1 MKKGLKKC
9 LSIVLTI
16 AMLVSVMSV
25 SLIAN
30 AAEDT
35 VTINGKTYAVGD
47 TIEVKKEITVNDK
60 WLLNGQVSIPY
71 NSDVLKFVEEEP
83 SKMFPVANGHMLVY
97 FDTGSEINFNFLDVT
112 NGIDFTQGGVL
123 YNLTFEVIAGSAEE
137 VTIDDDLQ
145 VVSTFPFEG
154 DPQAEENKDKPVYPF
169 DSVIDENGTIP
180 ADKGTESEIEIKGP
194 EAETL
199 TINGYEAAVGE
210 TVYIS
215 KKIQVNDKWIMNGQ
229 ISVKYDPEYL
239 QFAPVEDAKMF
250 PNISSFLM
258 YNDVKENG
266 ASVGEIIITFTNP
279 MDGYDF
285 TTEKVLYNLPFTV
298 IKGSAD
304 AKNVTDE
311 IEAMS
316 SFTFDGNPAEQTT
329 PSYDMVSVVD
339 DATGEIAAD
348 KGTSEAEPVVADTPA
363 VTDKIIVNG
372 IEVVAGDEINHY
384 LNIKDDNWFAN
395 GQYEITFNNTVLD
408 LVVNDDSITYPV
420 ITAAGVSVVDNV
432 VDNGDGTSTIYFN
445 FSTTNGVSFEELG
458 KVFDFYFTVKEDAAP
473 GNYTIDTKIVETYVF
488 STPGQPDGSSYNMTN
503 VYDEETGTLNVEES
517 NLVTEIKDIDTSALE
532 ALIAE
537 AKALAA
543 EEGYTEESIAALN
556 DAIAAAEAVAADP
569 QSQDQVNEAV
579 KALQAAMDAVKI
591 DVSALEALIETAEAM
606 DTTGYTAESVQALA
620 DAIAHA
626 KTVAEAPESV
636 QAVAD
641 EIVALQAAI
650 DGLVVDTAELEA
662 LIAEAKELAAKEGY
676 TEESIADLEAA
687 IAAAESVI
695 GAATVDDV
703 KTQIEA
709 LTAAMD
715 AVKIDVSDLEAL
727 IETAEAMDTTGY
739 TSESVQA
746 LADAIAHAKTV
757 AEAPESVQ
765 AVADEIVALQAAID
779 GLVVDTAELEALI
792 AEAKELAA
800 KEGYTEESIADLEA
814 AIAAAESVIGAATVD
829 DVKTQIEALTAA
841 MAAVKPDTTDLE
853 EAIAAAEEKLADDKY
868 SPTSKSALQAAVDA
882 GKELLA
888 KVETEFVAYEDVVAA
903 TDAINTAIDNLVEGV
918 LLGDANDDGRVN
930 IDDASYIQNFLV
942 KLNVTINELAAD
954 VNKDGKITIMDTTMI
969 QVRLATNAE
978 NEYVFPDEI

>member
-35 VTINGKTYAVGD
+35 VTINGKEYTVGD

-83 SKMFPVANGHMLVY
+83 SKMFPAVYDHCVVY
-97 FDTGSEINFNFLDVT
+97 FDTGSKVNFNFTDVV
-112 NGIDFTQGGVL
+112 NGVDFTQGGIL
-123 YNLTFEVIAGSAEE
+123 YDLTFEVIAGSAEE

-145 VVSTFPFEG
+145 VISTFPFEG

-180 ADKGTESEIEIKGP
+180 ADKGTEGEIEIKGP

-199 TINGYEAAVGE
+199 TINGYEAAFGE

-215 KKIQVNDKWIMNGQ
+215 KKIQVNNNWLMNGQ

-239 QFAPVEDAKMF
+239 QFAPIEDAKMF

-285 TTEKVLYNLPFTV
+285 TTEKVLYDLPFTV
-298 IKGSAD
+298 IKGSD
-304 AKNVTDE
+304 TAKDVTDE

-316 SFTFDGNPAEQTT
+316 SFNFAGDPADQENPDYT
-329 PSYDMVSVVD
+329 MVNVVD
-339 DATGEIAAD
+339 ESTGEIDAA
-348 KGTSEAEPVVADTPA
+348 KGTSDAEPVVADTPA
-363 VTDKIIVNG
+363 TTEKIIVND

-432 VDNGDGTSTIYFN
+432 VDNGDGTSTILFN

-473 GNYTIDTKIVETYVF
+473 GNYTVDTKIVETYVF
-488 STPGQPDGSSYNMTN
+488 STPGQPDGSSYDMTN

-556 DAIAAAEAVAADP
+556 EAIAAAEAVAADP
-569 QSQDQVNEAV
+569 QSQDQVDAAV

-703 KTQIEA
+703 KA
-709 LTAAMD
+709 
-715 AVKIDVSDLEAL
+715 
-727 IETAEAMDTTGY
+727 
-739 TSESVQA
+739 
-746 LADAIAHAKTV
+746 
-757 AEAPESVQ
+757 
-765 AVADEIVALQAAID
+765 
-779 GLVVDTAELEALI
+779 
-792 AEAKELAA
+792 
-800 KEGYTEESIADLEA
+800 
-814 AIAAAESVIGAATVD
+814 
-829 DVKTQIEALTAA
+829 QIEALTAA
-841 MAAVKPDTTDLE
+841 MAAVKPDTTALE
-853 EAIAAAEEKLADDKY
+853 AAIAAAEEKLADDKY
-868 SPTSKSALQAAVDA
+868 SPTSKAALQAAVDA

-903 TDAINTAIDNLVEGV
+903 TEAINTAIDNLVEGV

>member
-35 VTINGKTYAVGD
+35 VTINGKEYTVGD

-83 SKMFPVANGHMLVY
+83 SKMFPVANGHSLVY
-97 FDTGSEINFNFLDVT
+97 FNTGSKINFNFTDVT
-112 NGIDFTQGGVL
+112 NGIDFTQGGIL
-123 YNLTFEVIAGSAEE
+123 YDLTFEVIAGSAEE

-145 VVSTFPFEG
+145 VISTFPFAG
-154 DPQAEENKDKPVYPF
+154 DPQSEENQGKPVEYPF
-169 DSVIDENGTIP
+169 DSALENGTIP
-180 ADKGTESEIEIKGP
+180 ADKGTEGEIEIKGP

-199 TINGYEAAVGE
+199 TINGYEATVGE

-215 KKIQVNDKWIMNGQ
+215 KKIQVNNNWLMNGQ

-239 QFAPVEDAKMF
+239 QFAPIEDAKMF

-285 TTEKVLYNLPFTV
+285 TTEKVLYDLPFTV
-298 IKGSAD
+298 IKGSDTAMD
-304 AKNVTDE
+304 VTDE
-311 IEAMS
+311 IKAMS
-316 SFTFDGNPAEQTT
+316 SFPFAGDPAQEENPDYTQ
-329 PSYDMVSVVD
+329 VSVID
-339 DATGEIAAD
+339 DNTGEID
-348 KGTSEAEPVVADTPA
+348 STKGTETEPVVADTPA

-432 VDNGDGTSTIYFN
+432 VDNGDGTSTILFN

-473 GNYTIDTKIVETYVF
+473 GNYTVDTKIVETYVF
-488 STPGQPDGSSYNMTN
+488 SKPGQPDGSSYDMTN

-556 DAIAAAEAVAADP
+556 EAIAAAEAVAADP
-569 QSQDQVNEAV
+569 QSQDQVDAAV

-606 DTTGYTAESVQALA
+606 DTTGYTSESVQALT
-620 DAIAHA
+620 DAIANA

-703 KTQIEA
+703 KA
-709 LTAAMD
+709 
-715 AVKIDVSDLEAL
+715 
-727 IETAEAMDTTGY
+727 
-739 TSESVQA
+739 
-746 LADAIAHAKTV
+746 
-757 AEAPESVQ
+757 
-765 AVADEIVALQAAID
+765 
-779 GLVVDTAELEALI
+779 
-792 AEAKELAA
+792 
-800 KEGYTEESIADLEA
+800 
-814 AIAAAESVIGAATVD
+814 
-829 DVKTQIEALTAA
+829 QIEALTAA
-841 MAAVKPDTTDLE
+841 MAAVKPDTTALE
-853 EAIAAAEEKLADDKY
+853 AAIAAAEEKLADDKY
-868 SPTSKSALQAAVDA
+868 SPASKAALQAAVDA

>member
-35 VTINGKTYAVGD
+35 VTINGKEYTVGD

-83 SKMFPVANGHMLVY
+83 SKMFPAVYDHCVVY
-97 FDTGSEINFNFLDVT
+97 FDTGSKVNFNFTDVV
-112 NGIDFTQGGVL
+112 NGVDFTQGGIL
-123 YNLTFEVIAGSAEE
+123 YDLTFEVIAGSAEE

-145 VVSTFPFEG
+145 VISTFPFEG

-180 ADKGTESEIEIKGP
+180 ADKGTEGEIEIKGP

-199 TINGYEAAVGE
+199 TINGYEAAFGE

-215 KKIQVNDKWIMNGQ
+215 KKIQVNNNWLMNGQ

-239 QFAPVEDAKMF
+239 QFAPIEDAKMF

-285 TTEKVLYNLPFTV
+285 TTEKVLYDLPFTV
-298 IKGSAD
+298 IKGSD
-304 AKNVTDE
+304 TAKDVTDE
-311 IEAMS
+311 IKAMS
-316 SFTFDGNPAEQTT
+316 SFPFAGDPAQEENPDYTQ
-329 PSYDMVSVVD
+329 VSVID
-339 DATGEIAAD
+339 DNTGEID
-348 KGTSEAEPVVADTPA
+348 STKGTSEAEPVVADTPA

-395 GQYEITFNNTVLD
+395 GQYEITFDNTVLD
-408 LVVNDDSITYPV
+408 FVVNDDSITYPV
-420 ITAAGVSVVDNV
+420 VTASGVDVFDNV
-432 VDNGDGTSTIYFN
+432 VDNGNGTSTILFN

-473 GNYTIDTKIVETYVF
+473 GNYTVDTKIVETYVF
-488 STPGQPDGSSYNMTN
+488 STPGQPDGSSYDMTN
-503 VYDEETGTLNVEES
+503 VYNEVTGELDVQES
-517 NLVTEIKDIDTSALE
+517 NLVTEIKDIDASALE

-556 DAIAAAEAVAADP
+556 EAIAAAEAVAADP
-569 QSQDQVNEAV
+569 QSQDQVDAAV

-591 DVSALEALIETAEAM
+591 DVSA
-606 DTTGYTAESVQALA
+606 
-620 DAIAHA
+620 
-626 KTVAEAPESV
+626 
-636 QAVAD
+636 
-641 EIVALQAAI
+641 
-650 DGLVVDTAELEA
+650 
-662 LIAEAKELAAKEGY
+662 
-676 TEESIADLEAA
+676 
-687 IAAAESVI
+687 
-695 GAATVDDV
+695 
-703 KTQIEA
+703 
-709 LTAAMD
+709 
-715 AVKIDVSDLEAL
+715 LEAL

-829 DVKTQIEALTAA
+829 DVKAQIEALTAA
-841 MAAVKPDTTDLE
+841 MAAVKPDTTALE
-853 EAIAAAEEKLADDKY
+853 AAIAAAEEKLADDKY
-868 SPTSKSALQAAVDA
+868 SPTSKVALQAAVDA

-888 KVETEFVAYEDVVAA
+888 KVETEFVVYEDVVAA

>member
-35 VTINGKTYAVGD
+35 VTINGKTYTVGD

-83 SKMFPVANGHMLVY
+83 SKMFPVANGHSLVY
-97 FDTGSEINFNFLDVT
+97 FNTGSEINFNFLDVT
-112 NGIDFTQGGVL
+112 NGIDFTQGGIL
-123 YNLTFEVIAGSAEE
+123 YDLTFEVIAGSAEE

-145 VVSTFPFEG
+145 VISTFPFEG
-154 DPQAEENKDKPVYPF
+154 DPQSEENKGKPVEYPF
-169 DSVIDENGTIP
+169 DSALENGTIP
-180 ADKGTESEIEIKGP
+180 ADKGTEGEIEIKGP

-215 KKIQVNDKWIMNGQ
+215 KKIQVNNNWLMNGQ

-239 QFAPVEDAKMF
+239 QFAPVEDEKMF
-250 PNISSFLM
+250 PNVFGIGSFM
-258 YNDVKENG
+258 YNDVKDKESG
-266 ASVGEIIITFTNP
+266 ASVGEIRITFT
-279 MDGYDF
+279 DVTAGYNF
-285 TTEKVLYNLPFTV
+285 TNSAVLYDLPFTV
-298 IKGSAD
+298 IKGSD
-304 AKNVTDE
+304 TAKNVTDE

-316 SFTFDGNPAEQTT
+316 SFPFAGDPAQEENPDYTQ
-329 PSYDMVSVVD
+329 VSVID
-339 DATGEIAAD
+339 DNTGEIDAA
-348 KGTSEAEPVVADTPA
+348 KGTSDAEPVVADTPA

-395 GQYEITFNNTVLD
+395 GQYEITFDNTVLD
-408 LVVNDDSITYPV
+408 FVVNDDSITYPV

-488 STPGQPDGSSYNMTN
+488 STPGQPDGSSYDMTN
-503 VYDEETGTLNVEES
+503 VYNEVTGELDVQES
-517 NLVTEIKDIDTSALE
+517 NLVTEIKDIDISALE

-556 DAIAAAEAVAADP
+556 EAIAAAEAVAADP
-569 QSQDQVNEAV
+569 QSQDQVDAAV
-579 KALQAAMDAVKI
+579 KALQ
-591 DVSALEALIETAEAM
+591 
-606 DTTGYTAESVQALA
+606 
-620 DAIAHA
+620 
-626 KTVAEAPESV
+626 
-636 QAVAD
+636 
-641 EIVALQAAI
+641 
-650 DGLVVDTAELEA
+650 
-662 LIAEAKELAAKEGY
+662 
-676 TEESIADLEAA
+676 
-687 IAAAESVI
+687 
-695 GAATVDDV
+695 
-703 KTQIEA
+703 
-709 LTAAMD
+709 AAMD

-814 AIAAAESVIGAATVD
+814 AIAAAEAVVENPTVD
-829 DVKTQIEALTAA
+829 DVKAQIEALTAA
-841 MAAVKPDTTDLE
+841 MAAVKPDTTALE
-853 EAIAAAEEKLADDKY
+853 AAIAAAEEKLADDKY
-868 SPTSKSALQAAVDA
+868 SPTSKAALQAAVDA

-903 TDAINTAIDNLVEGV
+903 TEAINTAIDNLVEGV

>member
-25 SLIAN
+25 SFIAN

-71 NSDVLKFVEEEP
+71 NSDVLKFIAGTEEE
-83 SKMFPVANGHMLVY
+83 MFPVVYEHSLVY
-97 FDTGSEINFNFLDVT
+97 FDTGSAVNFNFLNVT
-112 NGIDFTQGGVL
+112 DGIDFTQGGVL

-145 VVSTFPFEG
+145 VVSTFPFAG
-154 DPQAEENKDKPVYPF
+154 DPQSEENKDKPVYPF

-239 QFAPVEDAKMF
+239 QFAPIEDAKMF

-339 DATGEIAAD
+339 ESTGEIDAA
-348 KGTSEAEPVVADTPA
+348 KGTSDAEPVVADTPA

-473 GNYTIDTKIVETYVF
+473 GNYTVDTKIVETYVF
-488 STPGQPDGSSYNMTN
+488 STPGQPDGTSYDMTN

-556 DAIAAAEAVAADP
+556 EAIAAAEAVAADP
-569 QSQDQVNEAV
+569 QSQDQVDAAV
-579 KALQAAMDAVKI
+579 KALQAALDAVKI
-591 DVSALEALIETAEAM
+591 DVSA
-606 DTTGYTAESVQALA
+606 
-620 DAIAHA
+620 
-626 KTVAEAPESV
+626 
-636 QAVAD
+636 
-641 EIVALQAAI
+641 
-650 DGLVVDTAELEA
+650 
-662 LIAEAKELAAKEGY
+662 
-676 TEESIADLEAA
+676 
-687 IAAAESVI
+687 
-695 GAATVDDV
+695 
-703 KTQIEA
+703 
-709 LTAAMD
+709 
-715 AVKIDVSDLEAL
+715 LEAL

-800 KEGYTEESIADLEA
+800 KEGYTEESIAALNA
-814 AIAAAESVIGAATVD
+814 AIAAAEAVVENPAVEDVAA
-829 DVKTQIEALTAA
+829 QLEALKAA
-841 MAAVKPDTTDLE
+841 MDAVKPDTTALE
-853 EAIAAAEEKLADDKY
+853 AAIAAAEEKLADDKY
-868 SPTSKSALQAAVDA
+868 SPTSKAALQAAVDA

>member
-35 VTINGKTYAVGD
+35 VTINGKTYTVGD

-97 FDTGSEINFNFLDVT
+97 FDTGSKINFNFTDVMK
-112 NGIDFTQGGVL
+112 GIDFTQGGIL
-123 YNLTFEVIAGSAEE
+123 YDLTFEVIAGSAEE

-145 VVSTFPFEG
+145 VISTFPFAG
-154 DPQAEENKDKPVYPF
+154 DPQAEENQGKPVYPF
-169 DSVIDENGTIP
+169 ESVIDENGTIP
-180 ADKGTESEIEIKGP
+180 ADKGTEGEIEIKGP

-215 KKIQVNDKWIMNGQ
+215 KKIQVNNNWLMNGQ

-239 QFAPVEDAKMF
+239 QFAPVEDEKMF
-250 PNISSFLM
+250 PNVFGIGSFM
-258 YNDVKENG
+258 YNDVKDKESG
-266 ASVGEIIITFTNP
+266 ASVGEIRITFT
-279 MDGYDF
+279 DVTAGYNF
-285 TTEKVLYNLPFTV
+285 TNSAVLYDLPFTV
-298 IKGSAD
+298 IKGSD
-304 AKNVTDE
+304 TAKDVTDE

-316 SFTFDGNPAEQTT
+316 SFNFAGDPADQENPDYT
-329 PSYDMVSVVD
+329 MVNVVD
-339 DATGEIAAD
+339 ESTGEIDAA
-348 KGTSEAEPVVADTPA
+348 KGTSDAEPVVADTPA
-363 VTDKIIVNG
+363 TTEKIIVND

-473 GNYTIDTKIVETYVF
+473 GNYTVDTKIVETYVF
-488 STPGQPDGSSYNMTN
+488 STPGQPDGSSYDMTN

-556 DAIAAAEAVAADP
+556 EAIAAAEAVAADP
-569 QSQDQVNEAV
+569 QSQDQVDAAV

-591 DVSALEALIETAEAM
+591 DVSDLEALIETAEAM
-606 DTTGYTAESVQALA
+606 DTTGYTAESVQALT

-676 TEESIADLEAA
+676 TEESIAALNAA
-687 IAAAESVI
+687 IAAAEAVVENPTVEDV
-695 GAATVDDV
+695 AA
-703 KTQIEA
+703 Q
-709 LTAAMD
+709 
-715 AVKIDVSDLEAL
+715 LEAL
-727 IETAEAMDTTGY
+727 
-739 TSESVQA
+739 
-746 LADAIAHAKTV
+746 K
-757 AEAPESVQ
+757 
-765 AVADEIVALQAAID
+765 
-779 GLVVDTAELEALI
+779 
-792 AEAKELAA
+792 
-800 KEGYTEESIADLEA
+800 
-814 AIAAAESVIGAATVD
+814 
-829 DVKTQIEALTAA
+829 AA
-841 MAAVKPDTTDLE
+841 MAAVKPDTTALE
-853 EAIAAAEEKLADDKY
+853 AAIAAAEEKLADDKY
-868 SPTSKSALQAAVDA
+868 SPTSKAALQAAVDA

>member
-35 VTINGKTYAVGD
+35 VTINGKKYSVGD

-83 SKMFPVANGHMLVY
+83 SKMFPVANGHSLVY
-97 FDTGSEINFNFLDVT
+97 FNTGSEINFNFLDVT
-112 NGIDFTQGGVL
+112 NGIDFTQGGIL
-123 YNLTFEVIAGSAEE
+123 YDLTFEVIAGSAEE

-145 VVSTFPFEG
+145 VISTFPFAG
-154 DPQAEENKDKPVYPF
+154 DPQSEENKGKPVEYPF
-169 DSVIDENGTIP
+169 DSALENGTIP
-180 ADKGTESEIEIKGP
+180 ADKGTEGEIEIKGP

-215 KKIQVNDKWIMNGQ
+215 KKIQVNDNWLMNGQ

-239 QFAPVEDAKMF
+239 QFAPVEDEKMF
-250 PNISSFLM
+250 PNVFGIGSFM
-258 YNDVKENG
+258 YNDVKDKESG
-266 ASVGEIIITFTNP
+266 ASVGEIRITFT
-279 MDGYDF
+279 DVTAGYNF
-285 TTEKVLYNLPFTV
+285 TNSAVLYDLPFTV
-298 IKGSAD
+298 IKGSD
-304 AKNVTDE
+304 TAKDVTDE

-316 SFTFDGNPAEQTT
+316 SFNFAGDPADQENPDYT
-329 PSYDMVSVVD
+329 MVNVVD
-339 DATGEIAAD
+339 ESTGEIDAA
-348 KGTSEAEPVVADTPA
+348 KGTSDAEPVVADTPA
-363 VTDKIIVNG
+363 TTEKIIVND

-408 LVVNDDSITYPV
+408 LVVNDDAITYPV

-473 GNYTIDTKIVETYVF
+473 GNYTVDTKIVETYVF
-488 STPGQPDGSSYNMTN
+488 STPGQPDGSSYDMTN

-556 DAIAAAEAVAADP
+556 EAIAAAEAVAADP
-569 QSQDQVNEAV
+569 QSQDQVDAAV
-579 KALQAAMDAVKI
+579 KALQAAMDAV
-591 DVSALEALIETAEAM
+591 E
-606 DTTGYTAESVQALA
+606 
-620 DAIAHA
+620 
-626 KTVAEAPESV
+626 
-636 QAVAD
+636 
-641 EIVALQAAI
+641 
-650 DGLVVDTAELEA
+650 
-662 LIAEAKELAAKEGY
+662 
-676 TEESIADLEAA
+676 
-687 IAAAESVI
+687 
-695 GAATVDDV
+695 
-703 KTQIEA
+703 
-709 LTAAMD
+709 
-715 AVKIDVSDLEAL
+715 IDVSDLEAL

-829 DVKTQIEALTAA
+829 DVKAQIEALTAA
-841 MAAVKPDTTDLE
+841 MAAVKPDTTALE
-853 EAIAAAEEKLADDKY
+853 AAIAAAEEKLADDKY
-868 SPTSKSALQAAVDA
+868 SPTSKAALQAAVDA

-903 TDAINTAIDNLVEGV
+903 TEAINTAIDNLVEGV

>member
-25 SLIAN
+25 SFIAN

-60 WLLNGQVSIPY
+60 WVLNGQVSIPY
-71 NSDVLKFVEEEP
+71 NSDVLKFIAGTEEE
-83 SKMFPVANGHMLVY
+83 MFPVVYEHSLVY
-97 FDTGSEINFNFLDVT
+97 FDTGSAVNFNFLNVT
-112 NGIDFTQGGVL
+112 DGIDFTQGGVL

-180 ADKGTESEIEIKGP
+180 ADKGTEGEIEIKGP

-199 TINGYEAAVGE
+199 TINGYKAAVGE

-215 KKIQVNDKWIMNGQ
+215 KKIKVNNNWIMNGQ

-239 QFAPVEDAKMF
+239 QFAPVEDEKMF
-250 PNISSFLM
+250 PNVSLNLV
-258 YNDVKENG
+258 YNDVKEDG
-266 ASVGEIIITFTNP
+266 VSVGEIRITFTNP
-279 MDGYDF
+279 VVGYDF
-285 TTEKVLYNLPFTV
+285 TTEKVLYDLPFTV

-339 DATGEIAAD
+339 ESTGEIDAA
-348 KGTSEAEPVVADTPA
+348 KGTSDAEPVVADTPA

-473 GNYTIDTKIVETYVF
+473 GNYTVDTKIVETYVF
-488 STPGQPDGSSYNMTN
+488 STPGQPDGSSYDMTN
-503 VYDEETGTLNVEES
+503 VYNEETGELDVQES
-517 NLVTEIKDIDTSALE
+517 NLVTEIKDIDASALE

-556 DAIAAAEAVAADP
+556 EAIAAAEAVAADP
-569 QSQDQVNEAV
+569 QSQDQVDAAV

-591 DVSALEALIETAEAM
+591 DVSA
-606 DTTGYTAESVQALA
+606 
-620 DAIAHA
+620 
-626 KTVAEAPESV
+626 
-636 QAVAD
+636 
-641 EIVALQAAI
+641 
-650 DGLVVDTAELEA
+650 
-662 LIAEAKELAAKEGY
+662 
-676 TEESIADLEAA
+676 
-687 IAAAESVI
+687 
-695 GAATVDDV
+695 
-703 KTQIEA
+703 
-709 LTAAMD
+709 
-715 AVKIDVSDLEAL
+715 LEAL

-800 KEGYTEESIADLEA
+800 KEGYTEESIAALNA
-814 AIAAAESVIGAATVD
+814 AIAAAEAVVENPTVEDVAA
-829 DVKTQIEALTAA
+829 QLEALKAA
-841 MAAVKPDTTDLE
+841 MAAVKPDTTALE
-853 EAIAAAEEKLADDKY
+853 AAIAAAEEKLADDKY
-868 SPTSKSALQAAVDA
+868 SPTSKAALQAAVDA

-888 KVETEFVAYEDVVAA
+888 KVETEFVVYEDVVAA

-978 NEYVFPDEI
+978 NEYVFPDELTGI

>member
-35 VTINGKTYAVGD
+35 VTINGKTYTVGD

-83 SKMFPVANGHMLVY
+83 SKMFPVANGHSLVY
-97 FDTGSEINFNFLDVT
+97 FNTGSKINFNFTDVT
-112 NGIDFTQGGVL
+112 NGIDFTQGGIL
-123 YNLTFEVIAGSAEE
+123 YDLTFEVIAGSAEE

-215 KKIQVNDKWIMNGQ
+215 KKIQVNNNWLMNGQ

-239 QFAPVEDAKMF
+239 QFAPVEDEKMF
-250 PNISSFLM
+250 PNVFGIGSFM
-258 YNDVKENG
+258 YNDVKDKESG
-266 ASVGEIIITFTNP
+266 ASVGEIRITFT
-279 MDGYDF
+279 DVTAGYNF
-285 TTEKVLYNLPFTV
+285 TNSAVLYDLPFTV
-298 IKGSAD
+298 IKGSD
-304 AKNVTDE
+304 TAKDVTDE

-316 SFTFDGNPAEQTT
+316 SFNFAGDPADQENPDYT
-329 PSYDMVSVVD
+329 MVNVVD
-339 DATGEIAAD
+339 ESTGEIDAA
-348 KGTSEAEPVVADTPA
+348 KGTSDAEPVVADTPA
-363 VTDKIIVNG
+363 TTEKIIVND
-372 IEVVAGDEINHY
+372 IEVAAGDEINHY

-408 LVVNDDSITYPV
+408 LVVNDDAITYPV

-488 STPGQPDGSSYNMTN
+488 STPGQPDGSSYDMTN
-503 VYDEETGTLNVEES
+503 VYNEETGELDVQES
-517 NLVTEIKDIDTSALE
+517 NLVTEIKDIDISALE

-556 DAIAAAEAVAADP
+556 EAIAVAEAVAADP
-569 QSQDQVNEAV
+569 QSQDQVDAAV
-579 KALQAAMDAVKI
+579 KALQ
-591 DVSALEALIETAEAM
+591 
-606 DTTGYTAESVQALA
+606 
-620 DAIAHA
+620 
-626 KTVAEAPESV
+626 
-636 QAVAD
+636 
-641 EIVALQAAI
+641 
-650 DGLVVDTAELEA
+650 
-662 LIAEAKELAAKEGY
+662 
-676 TEESIADLEAA
+676 
-687 IAAAESVI
+687 
-695 GAATVDDV
+695 
-703 KTQIEA
+703 
-709 LTAAMD
+709 AAMD

-829 DVKTQIEALTAA
+829 DVKAQIEALTAA
-841 MAAVKPDTTDLE
+841 MAAVKPDTTALE
-853 EAIAAAEEKLADDKY
+853 AAIAAAEEKLADDKY
-868 SPTSKSALQAAVDA
+868 SPTSKAALQAAVDA

-903 TDAINTAIDNLVEGV
+903 TEAINTAIDNLVEGV

>member
-35 VTINGKTYAVGD
+35 VTINGKTYTVGD

-83 SKMFPVANGHMLVY
+83 SKMFPVANGHSLVY
-97 FDTGSEINFNFLDVT
+97 FNTGSKINFNFTDVT
-112 NGIDFTQGGVL
+112 NGIDFTQGGIL
-123 YNLTFEVIAGSAEE
+123 YDLTFEVIAGSAEE

-145 VVSTFPFEG
+145 VISTFPFAG
-154 DPQAEENKDKPVYPF
+154 DPQSEENQGKPVEYPF
-169 DSVIDENGTIP
+169 DSALENGTIP
-180 ADKGTESEIEIKGP
+180 ADKGTEGEIEIKGP

-199 TINGYEAAVGE
+199 TINGYEATVGE

-215 KKIQVNDKWIMNGQ
+215 KKIQVNNNWLMNGQ

-279 MDGYDF
+279 MDGYNF
-285 TTEKVLYNLPFTV
+285 TNSAVLYDLPFTV
-298 IKGSAD
+298 IKGSD
-304 AKNVTDE
+304 TAKDVTDE

-316 SFTFDGNPAEQTT
+316 SFNFAGDPADQENPDYT
-329 PSYDMVSVVD
+329 MVNVVD
-339 DATGEIAAD
+339 ESTGEIDAA
-348 KGTSEAEPVVADTPA
+348 KGTSDAEPVVADTPA
-363 VTDKIIVNG
+363 TTEKIIVND

-408 LVVNDDSITYPV
+408 LVVNDDAITYPV

-432 VDNGDGTSTIYFN
+432 VDNGDGTSTILFN

-473 GNYTIDTKIVETYVF
+473 GNYTVDTKIVETYVF
-488 STPGQPDGSSYNMTN
+488 STPGQPDGSSYDMTN
-503 VYDEETGTLNVEES
+503 VYNEETGELDVQES

-543 EEGYTEESIAALN
+543 EEGYTEESITALN
-556 DAIAAAEAVAADP
+556 DAIKAAEAVVADP
-569 QSQDQVNEAV
+569 QSQDQVDAEV
-579 KALQAAMDAVKI
+579 KALQAAMDAVEI

-606 DTTGYTAESVQALA
+606 DTTGYTAGSVQALA

-641 EIVALQAAI
+641 EITALQAAI
-650 DGLVVDTAELEA
+650 DGLVVDTAELKA

-676 TEESIADLEAA
+676 TEESIAALNAA
-687 IAAAESVI
+687 IAAAEAVVENP
-695 GAATVDDV
+695 TVEDV
-703 KTQIEA
+703 KAQLEA
-709 LTAAMD
+709 LKAAMD
-715 AVKIDVSDLEAL
+715 AVK
-727 IETAEAMDTTGY
+727 
-739 TSESVQA
+739 
-746 LADAIAHAKTV
+746 
-757 AEAPESVQ
+757 
-765 AVADEIVALQAAID
+765 
-779 GLVVDTAELEALI
+779 
-792 AEAKELAA
+792 
-800 KEGYTEESIADLEA
+800 
-814 AIAAAESVIGAATVD
+814 
-829 DVKTQIEALTAA
+829 
-841 MAAVKPDTTDLE
+841 PDTTALE
-853 EAIAAAEEKLADDKY
+853 AAIAAAEEKLADDKY
-868 SPTSKSALQAAVDA
+868 SPTSKAALQAAVDA
-882 GKELLA
+882 GEELLA
-888 KVETEFVAYEDVVAA
+888 KVETEFVSYEDVVAA
-903 TDAINTAIDNLVEGV
+903 TDVINTAIDNLVEGV

-930 IDDASYIQNFLV
+930 IDDATYIQNFLV
-942 KLNVTINELAAD
+942 KLEDVINELAAD
-954 VNKDGKITIMDTTMI
+954 VNKDGKLTVMDTTMI
-969 QVRLATNAE
+969 QVRLATGAE
-978 NEYVFPDEI
+978 DEYIFPDEI

>member
-35 VTINGKTYAVGD
+35 VTINGKTYTVGD

-83 SKMFPVANGHMLVY
+83 SKMFPVANGHSLVY
-97 FDTGSEINFNFLDVT
+97 FDTGSKINFNFLDVT
-112 NGIDFTQGGVL
+112 NGIDFTQGGIL
-123 YNLTFEVIAGSAEE
+123 YDLTFEVIAGSTEE

-145 VVSTFPFEG
+145 VISTFPFAG
-154 DPQAEENKDKPVYPF
+154 DPQSEENQGKPVEYPF
-169 DSVIDENGTIP
+169 DSALDENGTIP
-180 ADKGTESEIEIKGP
+180 ADKGTEGEIEIKGP

-199 TINGYEAAVGE
+199 TINGYEATVGE

-215 KKIQVNDKWIMNGQ
+215 KKIQVNNNWLMNGQ

-239 QFAPVEDAKMF
+239 QFAPVEDEKMF
-250 PNISSFLM
+250 PNVFGIGSFM
-258 YNDVKENG
+258 YNDVKDKESG
-266 ASVGEIIITFTNP
+266 ASVGEIRITFT
-279 MDGYDF
+279 DVTAGYNF
-285 TTEKVLYNLPFTV
+285 TNSAVLYDLPFTV
-298 IKGSAD
+298 IKGSD
-304 AKNVTDE
+304 TAKDVTDE

-316 SFTFDGNPAEQTT
+316 SFNFAGDPADQENPDYT
-329 PSYDMVSVVD
+329 MVNVVD
-339 DATGEIAAD
+339 ESTGEIDAA
-348 KGTSEAEPVVADTPA
+348 KGTSDAEPVVADTPA
-363 VTDKIIVNG
+363 VTDKIIVND
-372 IEVVAGDEINHY
+372 IEVVAGDEINYY

-395 GQYEITFNNTVLD
+395 GQYEITFNNTALD

-473 GNYTIDTKIVETYVF
+473 GNYTVDTKIVETYVF
-488 STPGQPDGSSYNMTN
+488 STPGQPDGSSYDMTN
-503 VYDEETGTLNVEES
+503 VYNEETGTLNVEES

-556 DAIAAAEAVAADP
+556 EAIAAAEAVAADP
-569 QSQDQVNEAV
+569 QSQDQVDAAV
-579 KALQAAMDAVKI
+579 KALQAAMGAVKI

-606 DTTGYTAESVQALA
+606 DTTGYTSESVQVLA

-641 EIVALQAAI
+641 EIVALQTAI

-676 TEESIADLEAA
+676 TEESIAALNTA
-687 IAAAESVI
+687 IAAAEAVVENPAVEDV
-695 GAATVDDV
+695 AA
-703 KTQIEA
+703 QLEA
-709 LTAAMD
+709 LKAAMD
-715 AVKIDVSDLEAL
+715 AVK
-727 IETAEAMDTTGY
+727 
-739 TSESVQA
+739 
-746 LADAIAHAKTV
+746 
-757 AEAPESVQ
+757 
-765 AVADEIVALQAAID
+765 
-779 GLVVDTAELEALI
+779 
-792 AEAKELAA
+792 
-800 KEGYTEESIADLEA
+800 
-814 AIAAAESVIGAATVD
+814 
-829 DVKTQIEALTAA
+829 
-841 MAAVKPDTTDLE
+841 PDTTALE
-853 EAIAAAEEKLADDKY
+853 AAIAAAEEKLADDKY
-868 SPTSKSALQAAVDA
+868 SPASKAALQAAVDA

>member
-35 VTINGKTYAVGD
+35 VTINGKTYTVGD

-83 SKMFPVANGHMLVY
+83 SKMFPVANGHSLVY
-97 FDTGSEINFNFLDVT
+97 FNTGSEINFNFLDVT
-112 NGIDFTQGGVL
+112 NGIDFTQGGIL
-123 YNLTFEVIAGSAEE
+123 YDLTFEVIAGSAEE

-145 VVSTFPFEG
+145 VISTFPFAG
-154 DPQAEENKDKPVYPF
+154 DPQSEENKGKPVEYPF
-169 DSVIDENGTIP
+169 DSALENGTIP
-180 ADKGTESEIEIKGP
+180 ADKGTEGEIEIKGP

-215 KKIQVNDKWIMNGQ
+215 KKIQVNNNWLMNGQ

-239 QFAPVEDAKMF
+239 QFAPVEDEKMF
-250 PNISSFLM
+250 PNVFGIGSFM
-258 YNDVKENG
+258 YNDVKDKESG
-266 ASVGEIIITFTNP
+266 ASVGEIRITFT
-279 MDGYDF
+279 DVTAGYNF
-285 TTEKVLYNLPFTV
+285 TNSAVLYDLPFTV
-298 IKGSAD
+298 IKGSD
-304 AKNVTDE
+304 TAKDVTDE

-316 SFTFDGNPAEQTT
+316 SFNFAGDPADQENPDYT
-329 PSYDMVSVVD
+329 MVNVVD
-339 DATGEIAAD
+339 ESTGEIDAA
-348 KGTSEAEPVVADTPA
+348 KGTSDAEPVVADTPA
-363 VTDKIIVNG
+363 TTEKIIVND

-408 LVVNDDSITYPV
+408 LVVNDDAITYPV

-445 FSTTNGVSFEELG
+445 FSTTKGVSFEELG

-473 GNYTIDTKIVETYVF
+473 GNYTVDTKIVETYVF
-488 STPGQPDGSSYNMTN
+488 STPGQPDGSSYDMTN

-556 DAIAAAEAVAADP
+556 EAIAAAEAVAADP
-569 QSQDQVNEAV
+569 QSQDQVDAAV

-591 DVSALEALIETAEAM
+591 DVSALEALI
-606 DTTGYTAESVQALA
+606 
-620 DAIAHA
+620 
-626 KTVAEAPESV
+626 K
-636 QAVAD
+636 
-641 EIVALQAAI
+641 
-650 DGLVVDTAELEA
+650 
-662 LIAEAKELAAKEGY
+662 
-676 TEESIADLEAA
+676 
-687 IAAAESVI
+687 
-695 GAATVDDV
+695 
-703 KTQIEA
+703 
-709 LTAAMD
+709 
-715 AVKIDVSDLEAL
+715 
-727 IETAEAMDTTGY
+727 TAEAMDTTGY

-800 KEGYTEESIADLEA
+800 KEGYTEESIAALNA
-814 AIAAAESVIGAATVD
+814 AIAAAEAVVENPTVEDVAA
-829 DVKTQIEALTAA
+829 QLEALKAA
-841 MAAVKPDTTDLE
+841 MAAVKPDTTALE
-853 EAIAAAEEKLADDKY
+853 ATIAAAEEKLADDKY
-868 SPTSKSALQAAVDA
+868 SPTSKAALQAAVDA

>member
-35 VTINGKTYAVGD
+35 VTINGKKYSVGD

-83 SKMFPVANGHMLVY
+83 SKMFPVANGHSLVY
-97 FDTGSEINFNFLDVT
+97 FDTGSKINFNFLDVT
-112 NGIDFTQGGVL
+112 NGIDFTQGGIL
-123 YNLTFEVIAGSAEE
+123 YDLTFEVIAGSAEE

-145 VVSTFPFEG
+145 VVSTFPFAG
-154 DPQAEENKDKPVYPF
+154 DPQSEENKDKPVKYPF
-169 DSVIDENGTIP
+169 DSAIDENGTIP
-180 ADKGTESEIEIKGP
+180 ADKGTEGEIEIKGP

-199 TINGYEAAVGE
+199 TINGYKAAVGE

-215 KKIQVNDKWIMNGQ
+215 KKIQVNDNWLMNGQ

-239 QFAPVEDAKMF
+239 QFAPVEDEKMF
-250 PNISSFLM
+250 PNVFGIGSFM
-258 YNDVKENG
+258 YNDVKDKESG
-266 ASVGEIIITFTNP
+266 ASVGEIRITFT
-279 MDGYDF
+279 DVTAGYNF
-285 TTEKVLYNLPFTV
+285 TNSAVLYDLPFTV
-298 IKGSAD
+298 IKGSD
-304 AKNVTDE
+304 TAKDVTDE

-316 SFTFDGNPAEQTT
+316 SFPFAGDPAQEENP
-329 PSYDMVSVVD
+329 SHDMVDVVD
-339 DATGEIAAD
+339 DATGEIASD
-348 KGTSEAEPVVADTPA
+348 KGTSDAEPVVADTPA
-363 VTDKIIVNG
+363 VTDKIIVND
-372 IEVVAGDEINHY
+372 IEVAAGDEINYY
-384 LNIKDDNWFAN
+384 LDIKDDNWFAN
-395 GQYEITFNNTVLD
+395 GQYEITFDNTVLD
-408 LVVNDDSITYPV
+408 FVVNDDSITYPV

-458 KVFDFYFTVKEDAAP
+458 KVFDFYFTVKADAAP
-473 GNYTIDTKIVETYVF
+473 GNYTVDTKIVETYVF
-488 STPGQPDGSSYNMTN
+488 STPGQPDGSSYDMTN
-503 VYDEETGTLNVEES
+503 VYNEETGELDVQES

-569 QSQDQVNEAV
+569 QSQDQVDAAV

-650 DGLVVDTAELEA
+650 DGLKVDTSALEA

-676 TEESIADLEAA
+676 TEESIAALNAA
-687 IAAAESVI
+687 IAAAEAVVEAPTVEDV
-695 GAATVDDV
+695 AA
-703 KTQIEA
+703 QLEA
-709 LTAAMD
+709 LKAAMD
-715 AVKIDVSDLEAL
+715 AVK
-727 IETAEAMDTTGY
+727 
-739 TSESVQA
+739 
-746 LADAIAHAKTV
+746 
-757 AEAPESVQ
+757 
-765 AVADEIVALQAAID
+765 
-779 GLVVDTAELEALI
+779 
-792 AEAKELAA
+792 
-800 KEGYTEESIADLEA
+800 
-814 AIAAAESVIGAATVD
+814 
-829 DVKTQIEALTAA
+829 
-841 MAAVKPDTTDLE
+841 PDTTALE
-853 EAIAAAEEKLADDKY
+853 AAIAAAEEKLADDKY
-868 SPTSKSALQAAVDA
+868 SPTSKAVLQAAVDA

-903 TDAINTAIDNLVEGV
+903 TDAINTAIENLVEGV
-918 LLGDANDDGRVN
+918 LLGDANDDDRVN
-930 IDDASYIQNFLV
+930 IDDATYIQNFLV
-942 KLNVTINELAAD
+942 KLEDVINELAAD

-978 NEYVFPDEI
+978 DEYVFPDEI

>member
-35 VTINGKTYAVGD
+35 VTINGKTYTVGD

-97 FDTGSEINFNFLDVT
+97 FDTGSKINFNFTDVMK
-112 NGIDFTQGGVL
+112 GIDFTQGGIL
-123 YNLTFEVIAGSAEE
+123 YDLTFEVIAGSAEE

-145 VVSTFPFEG
+145 VISTFPFEG
-154 DPQAEENKDKPVYPF
+154 DPQSEENKGKPVGHPF
-169 DSVIDENGTIP
+169 DSALENGTIP
-180 ADKGTESEIEIKGP
+180 ADKGTEGEIEIKGP

-199 TINGYEAAVGE
+199 TINGYKAAVGE

-215 KKIQVNDKWIMNGQ
+215 KKIQVNNNWLMNGQ

-239 QFAPVEDAKMF
+239 QFAPVEDEKMF
-250 PNISSFLM
+250 PNVMDGLL

-266 ASVGEIIITFTNP
+266 VSVGEIRITFTSALK
-279 MDGYDF
+279 GYDF
-285 TTEKVLYNLPFTV
+285 TTEKVLYDIPFTV
-298 IKGSAD
+298 IKGSD
-304 AKNVTDE
+304 TAKDVTDE

-316 SFTFDGNPAEQTT
+316 SFNFAGDPADQENPDYT
-329 PSYDMVSVVD
+329 MVNVVD
-339 DATGEIAAD
+339 ESTGEIDAA
-348 KGTSEAEPVVADTPA
+348 KGTSDAEPVVADTPA
-363 VTDKIIVNG
+363 TTEKIIVNG

-473 GNYTIDTKIVETYVF
+473 GNYTVDTKIVETYVF
-488 STPGQPDGSSYNMTN
+488 STPGQPDGSSYDMTN

-556 DAIAAAEAVAADP
+556 EAIAAAEAVAADP
-569 QSQDQVNEAV
+569 QSQDQVDAAV

-676 TEESIADLEAA
+676 TEESIAALNAA
-687 IAAAESVI
+687 IAAAEAVVENP
-695 GAATVDDV
+695 AVDDV
-703 KTQIEA
+703 KA
-709 LTAAMD
+709 
-715 AVKIDVSDLEAL
+715 
-727 IETAEAMDTTGY
+727 
-739 TSESVQA
+739 
-746 LADAIAHAKTV
+746 
-757 AEAPESVQ
+757 
-765 AVADEIVALQAAID
+765 
-779 GLVVDTAELEALI
+779 
-792 AEAKELAA
+792 
-800 KEGYTEESIADLEA
+800 
-814 AIAAAESVIGAATVD
+814 
-829 DVKTQIEALTAA
+829 QIEALTAA
-841 MAAVKPDTTDLE
+841 MAAVKPDTTALE
-853 EAIAAAEEKLADDKY
+853 AAIAAAEEKLADDKY

-903 TDAINTAIDNLVEGV
+903 TEAINTAIDNLVEGV

>member
-83 SKMFPVANGHMLVY
+83 SKMFPAVYDHGVVY
-97 FDTGSEINFNFLDVT
+97 FDTGSKVNFNFTDAV
-112 NGIDFTQGGVL
+112 NGVDFTQGGIL
-123 YNLTFEVIAGSAEE
+123 YDLTFEVIAGSAEE

-145 VVSTFPFEG
+145 VISTFPFEG
-154 DPQAEENKDKPVYPF
+154 DPQSEENKGKPVGHPF
-169 DSVIDENGTIP
+169 DSAIDENGTIP

-194 EAETL
+194 ETL

-215 KKIQVNDKWIMNGQ
+215 KKIQVNNNWLMNGQ

-239 QFAPVEDAKMF
+239 QFAPVEDEKMF
-250 PNISSFLM
+250 PNVSLNLV
-258 YNDVKENG
+258 YNDVKEDG
-266 ASVGEIIITFTNP
+266 VSVGEIRITFTNP
-279 MDGYDF
+279 VVGYDF
-285 TTEKVLYNLPFTV
+285 TTEKVLYDLPFTV
-298 IKGSAD
+298 IKGSD
-304 AKNVTDE
+304 TAKDVTDE

-316 SFTFDGNPAEQTT
+316 SFPFAGDPAQEENPDYTQ
-329 PSYDMVSVVD
+329 VSVID
-339 DATGEIAAD
+339 DNTGEID
-348 KGTSEAEPVVADTPA
+348 STKGTETEPVVADTPA

-432 VDNGDGTSTIYFN
+432 VDNGDGTSTILFN

-473 GNYTIDTKIVETYVF
+473 GNYTVDTKIVETYVF
-488 STPGQPDGSSYNMTN
+488 STPGQPDGSSYDMTN

-556 DAIAAAEAVAADP
+556 EAIAAAEAVAADP
-569 QSQDQVNEAV
+569 QSQDQVDAAV

-591 DVSALEALIETAEAM
+591 DVSALEALI
-606 DTTGYTAESVQALA
+606 
-620 DAIAHA
+620 
-626 KTVAEAPESV
+626 K
-636 QAVAD
+636 
-641 EIVALQAAI
+641 
-650 DGLVVDTAELEA
+650 
-662 LIAEAKELAAKEGY
+662 
-676 TEESIADLEAA
+676 
-687 IAAAESVI
+687 
-695 GAATVDDV
+695 
-703 KTQIEA
+703 
-709 LTAAMD
+709 
-715 AVKIDVSDLEAL
+715 
-727 IETAEAMDTTGY
+727 TAEAMDTTGY

-800 KEGYTEESIADLEA
+800 KEGYTEESIAALNA
-814 AIAAAESVIGAATVD
+814 AIAAAEAVVENPTVEDVAA
-829 DVKTQIEALTAA
+829 QLEALKAA
-841 MAAVKPDTTDLE
+841 MAAVKPDTTALE
-853 EAIAAAEEKLADDKY
+853 AAIAAAEEKLADDKY
-868 SPTSKSALQAAVDA
+868 SPTSKAVLQAAVDA

-903 TDAINTAIDNLVEGV
+903 TEAINTAIDNLVEGV